1 MASQGPVIDDRVA
14 WFLDYLSVDRG
25 ASRHTV
31 SSYARDLSQAHGFFL
46 SQGVRDWS
54 QVDAIAVSRYQAW
67 LGERV
72 VASTAQRKMS
82 ALRSFL
88 KFLKRERAGFDG
100 DLPSTGGY
108 KRPKRLPKALDR
120 PSVESLLGAID
131 VAKPDGLR
139 DRAMFETIYGC
150 GLRVSECVGLNLG
163 DWDPEGGVVRVLGKR
178 SKTRV
183 VPVPRGTALWIARY
197 LSAARPQLVRRP
209 TEALF
214 LSNRGG
220 RLCRQTVYDRLE
232 MWAKAGGLGGK
243 IGPHVLRHT
252 YAVHLLK
259 GGADLRS
266 VQELLGHESIATT
279 QVYTQLDLEEVRRKY
294 LRAHPRG

>member
-1 MASQGPVIDDRVA
+1 M
-14 WFLDYLSVDRG
+14 DYLAVDRG

-31 SSYARDLSQAHGFFL
+31 ASYARDLIQAHEFFR
-46 SQGVRDWS
+46 SHGAADWS
-54 QVDAIAVSRYQAW
+54 QVDAVAVSRYQAW

-108 KRPKRLPKALDR
+108 KRPKRLPKALD
-120 PSVESLLGAID
+120 SGALEALLGGID
-131 VAKPDGLR
+131 AARPDGLR

-150 GLRVSECVGLNLG
+150 GLRVSECVGLNVG
-163 DWDPEGGVVRVLGKR
+163 DWDPQGGVLRVLGKR

-183 VPVPRGTALWIARY
+183 VPVPRGTAEWIGRY
-197 LSAARPQLVRRP
+197 LSAARPLLVRRP

-214 LSNRGG
+214 VSARGR

-232 MWAKAGGLGGK
+232 HWAQACGLSGK

>member
-1 MASQGPVIDDRVA
+1 MAAQGPVTDERVA
-14 WFLDYLSVDRG
+14 WFLDYLAVDRG

-31 SSYARDLSQAHGFFL
+31 ASYARDLIQAHEFFR
-46 SQGVRDWS
+46 SHGAADWS
-54 QVDAIAVSRYQAW
+54 QVDAVAVSRYQAW

-108 KRPKRLPKALDR
+108 KRPKRLPKALD
-120 PSVESLLGAID
+120 SGALEALLGGID
-131 VAKPDGLR
+131 AARPDGLR

-150 GLRVSECVGLNLG
+150 GLRVSECVGLNVG
-163 DWDPEGGVVRVLGKR
+163 DWDPQGGVLRVLGKR

-183 VPVPRGTALWIARY
+183 VPVPRGTAEWIGRY
-197 LSAARPQLVRRP
+197 LSAARPLLVRRP

-214 LSNRGG
+214 VSARGR

-232 MWAKAGGLGGK
+232 HWAQACGLSGK